1 VPTAA
6 ALIAIRR
13 DAGEEESISELVAA
27 IRENVRRS
35 REAGITV
42 TMLGGY
48 ETYLFSSI
56 DYQEGLAD
64 YLAGDHKLGLA
75 LIANAVE
82 DGTFIP
88 QSEAYLQVLYD
99 DPVFAP
105 IRATQEAL
113 QSHERD
119 RFLAVVCIGNPYEA
133 VWQPA
138 EGTCEQFA
146 AAGGN

>member
-13 DAGEEESISELVAA
+13 DAGEEESTSELVAA

-42 TMLGGY
+42 TNVGGY
-48 ETYLFSSI
+48 ETFLFSSI
-56 DYQEGLAD
+56 DYQEGLAA
-64 YLAGDHKLGLA
+64 YLAGDHKTGLA
-75 LIANAVE
+75 LIANAIE

-99 DPVFAP
+99 DPGFAP
-105 IRATQEAL
+105 IRASQEAR
-113 QSHERD
+113 QARERNKL
-119 RFLAVVCIGNPYEA
+119 LAVVCTDNPYEE
-133 VWQPA
+133 VWRPA
-138 EGTCEQFA
+138 GGTCERFA
-146 AAGGN
+146 AEGSN